1 MLFLH
6 GQSSAPLVDYLPLLT
21 GLARLPA
28 AAGVRMVMPLAPF
41 HPFIRVTAANGSESG
56 AYAWYNLYVPPPAG
70 VAATAAAA
78 NDSERVAVARAYPWA
93 VDSLGLALSTT
104 RLIRTVLAAE
114 AAAGRRVVVV
124 GHSLGAGMSLHLAAV
139 IGGDG
144 APAQLGTFLAVSG
157 LLPLADLHAVG
168 VIKTAGARPVV
179 VLHGEADVTIPAAS
193 SRLSAAVWTAR
204 RRAGDARHGRGGHG
218 GFGGGVYERVIPPS
232 AFRFSLERCRP
243 CERPV
248 GPCLGAGEGL
258 CESITLFKEIEC
270 GQFVRCDLLSVQV
283 CRGEISCASKG
294 AHRLSPCDT
303 LTAAH
308 LCPRLSSRFLHGQPL
323 RVGLFVCTPSPWQ
336 SSRSSFPGI
345 RSCQRRPFRLP
356 PRPPPCVPSLPPA
369 CHLAR
374 PPQRRGW
381 LPPAGG
387 TRRPPRR
394 VAVPGGLLAPPLP
407 RRS

>member
-1 MLFLH
+1 MDSCPRTRRSTPRRTAAMLAAVAAAAATVVAAAAVRAQGQSLYPTGRQPPLSPTEIAAAPAPPGVACGKRLPGTNHTLDCGVGGGPGVPVGAVVLTPMTGGGGGGGGCPPTTMLFLH

-124 GHSLGAGMSLHLAAV
+124 GHSLGAGMSFHLAAV

-193 SRLSAAVWTAR
+193 SRLSAAVWTA
-204 RRAGDARHGRGGHG
+204 GGGTARYRGVPGAGHG
-218 GFGGGVYERVIPPS
+218 DVLVTPAMAEEV
-232 AFRFSLERCRP
+232 
-243 CERPV
+243 
-248 GPCLGAGEGL
+248 
-258 CESITLFKEIEC
+258 
-270 GQFVRCDLLSVQV
+270 
-283 CRGEISCASKG
+283 
-294 AHRLSPCDT
+294 
-303 LTAAH
+303 TAV
-308 LCPRLSSRFLHGQPL
+308 L
-323 RVGLFVCTPSPWQ
+323 
-336 SSRSSFPGI
+336 
-345 RSCQRRPFRLP
+345 
-356 PRPPPCVPSLPPA
+356 
-369 CHLAR
+369 
-374 PPQRRGW
+374 
-381 LPPAGG
+381 AGG
-387 TRRPPRR
+387 CTS
-394 VAVPGGLLAPPLP
+394 A
-407 RRS
+407 